1 MTNSIPKINI
11 NTIAFLTSDDEVI
24 DAVRKFVEEWNEN
37 KDEITLFTSGST
49 GLPKA
54 ISHKKTALLASAKAT
69 GNYFNFKA
77 GEKLALCLS
86 ILTIG
91 GKMQVIRSL
100 VWNMPLVVTDVS
112 RNPLLQLNEKIR
124 FCSLTPIQLERICEE
139 SPEKLKLIDTILLG
153 GASVS
158 TTLIEKIEQ
167 LNLNVYEGFGMT
179 ETVSHIAL
187 RKVVSTSLNH
197 QSTSFNH
204 QTNNKQES
212 FKCLDGVS
220 VAEKNGKLIIKA
232 THLGIE
238 YLETNDEIELISP
251 SEFKWLGRTDFV
263 INSGGYKF
271 HPEVLEQKLSPYL
284 SLPFFIIGEKD
295 TEYQEIVTFFIEHIY
310 SKELEANLT
319 ALFAT
324 HFSPYE
330 KPKKMYFV
338 AAFEHTSSGKIN
350 KKKTQLAYFES
361 QK

>member
-11 NTIAFLTSDDEVI
+11 NTIAFLTSNHEVI
-24 DAVRKFVEEWNEN
+24 DSVQKFVEEWNER

-49 GLPKA
+49 GLPKQ
-54 ISHKKTALLASAKAT
+54 ISHKKTALIASAKAT

-86 ILTIG
+86 ISTIG

-100 VWNMPLVVTDVS
+100 VWNMPLIVTDVS
-112 RNPLLQLNEKIR
+112 RNPLLHLNEPIR

-158 TTLIEKIEQ
+158 ATLIEKIEQ

-179 ETVSHIAL
+179 ETVSHVAL
-187 RKVVSTSLNH
+187 RKIQRSYFENLSIH
-197 QSTSFNH
+197 
-204 QTNNKQES
+204 S
-212 FKCLDGVS
+212 FKCLDEVTID
-220 VAEKNGKLIIKA
+220 EKNGKLIINA
-232 THLGIE
+232 AHLGIE
-238 YLETNDEIELISP
+238 HLETNDEIEFISP
-251 SEFKWLGRTDFV
+251 TEFRWLGRTDFV

-284 SLPFFIIGEKD
+284 TLPFFIIGEKN
-295 TEYQEIVTFFIEHIY
+295 EEFQEIVTFFIEHIY

-319 ALFAT
+319 AFFTT

-338 AAFEHTSSGKIN
+338 AKFELTSSGKID

>member
-37 KDEITLFTSGST
+37 KDEMTLYTSGST

-86 ILTIG
+86 ISTIG

-100 VWNMPLVVTDVS
+100 IWDMPLVVTDVS
-112 RNPLLQLNEKIR
+112 RNPLLHLNEKIR

-139 SPEKLKLIDTILLG
+139 SPEKLKQIDTVLLG

-187 RKVVSTSLNH
+187 RKIQHST
-197 QSTSFNH
+197 FNI
-204 QTNNKQES
+204 QN
-212 FKCLDGVS
+212 FKCLEGVS
-220 VAEKNGKLIIKA
+220 VSEKNGKLIIKA

-271 HPEVLEQKLSPYL
+271 HPEVLEQKLSLYL
-284 SLPFFIIGEKD
+284 TLPFFIIGEKD
-295 TEYQEIVTFFIEHIY
+295 TEFQEIVTFFIEHIY

-338 AAFEHTSSGKIN
+338 AKFELTSSGKID

>member
-11 NTIAFLTSDDEVI
+11 NTIAFLTSDLEVI
-24 DAVRKFVEEWNEN
+24 DAVHKFVEEWNEN
-37 KDEITLFTSGST
+37 KDEMTLFTSGST

-69 GNYFNFKA
+69 GKYFNFKA

-86 ILTIG
+86 ISTIG

-100 VWNMPLVVTDVS
+100 LWDMPLIVTDVS
-112 RNPLLQLNEKIR
+112 RNPLLQLNERIR
-124 FCSLTPIQLERICEE
+124 FCSLTPIQLERIYEE

-187 RKVVSTSLNH
+187 RKIQHSKFKIQN
-197 QSTSFNH
+197 
-204 QTNNKQES
+204 
-212 FKCLDGVS
+212 FKCLEGVS
-220 VAEKNGKLIIKA
+220 IAEMNGKLIIKA
-232 THLGIE
+232 PHLGIE
-238 YLETNDEIELISP
+238 HLETNDEIKLINP
-251 SEFKWLGRTDFV
+251 KEFRWLGRTDFV

-271 HPEVLEQKLSPYL
+271 HPEVLEQKLSPFL

-295 TEYQEIVTFFIEHIY
+295 TEFQEIVTFFIGHIY
-310 SKELEANLT
+310 NKELEANLT

-338 AAFEHTSSGKIN
+338 GKFELTSSGKID

-361 QK
+361 QT